1 MSWFYAYLSV
11 FLYILFLV
19 VSYILIIKRLKYL
32 NERHIE
38 YTKVECLID
47 TYNSLKK
54 IVFVLF
60 VILGI
65 VSLFV
70 IFNFI

>member
-1 MSWFYAYLSV
+1 MSWFYAYLSI

-32 NERHIE
+32 NEWHIN
-38 YTKVECLID
+38 YTKVECLAS

-54 IVFVLF
+54 IIFLLF
-60 VILGI
+60 VILWLI
-65 VSLFV
+65 SLFV

>member
-32 NERHIE
+32 NEWHIN
-38 YTKVECLID
+38 YTKVKCLAS

-54 IVFVLF
+54 IIFVLF
-60 VILGI
+60 VILWL

>member
-32 NERHIE
+32 NERHIS
-38 YTKVECLID
+38 YTKVECLVN

-54 IVFVLF
+54 IIFVLF
-60 VILGI
+60 VILGL
-65 VSLFV
+65 VSLFI

>member
-1 MSWFYAYLSV
+1 MSWFYAYLSI

-32 NERHIE
+32 NEWHIN
-38 YTKVECLID
+38 YTKVECLVS

-54 IVFVLF
+54 IIFVLF
-60 VILGI
+60 VILWLI
-65 VSLFV
+65 SLFV